1 MANSEL
7 QKLNGVGAATI
18 SQLNSLGLFT
28 IQDLCF
34 HLPNT
39 YQNKTKFAYF
49 KSRYWRGS
57 TNRRTSCLV
66 QAIYRPRKMLVA
78 KISDGYSYLNLR
90 LFYFHPN
97 QTRQFQKGLS
107 IRCYGKTSLSK
118 YGLEMIHPDYEINQK
133 LPLLQKTL
141 NPTYR
146 ICKGI
151 SQNKIKNLSK
161 KQLRFKL

>member
-39 YQNKTKFAYF
+39 YQNKTKVTPISNLDVGEEALIEGEVV
-49 KSRYWRGS
+49 S
-57 TNRRTSCLV
+57 V

-133 LPLLQKTL
+133 LPPLQKNTQS
-141 NPTYR
+141 NIPNMQR
-146 ICKGI
+146 DK
-151 SQNKIKNLSK
+151 SE
-161 KQLRFKL
+161 